1 MQRVTAVRN
10 PSLVLIVA
18 AVALALSV
26 SALFQAPRQ
35 GADLAPVGRSS
46 ELIQILQGNR
56 NILWTSLSGN
66 VTSYVVQ
73 GWPSTSGDNEL
84 GGALVMERP
93 ANGDAGVIDFGEKP
107 MTLRFEIEGQ
117 ATR

>member
-26 SALFQAPRQ
+26 SVLFQAPRQ
-35 GADLAPVGRSS
+35 GADLAPVGSS

-56 NILWTSLSGN
+56 NVLWTSLSGN

-84 GGALVMERP
+84 GGALIMERP
-93 ANGDAGVIDFGEKP
+93 TNGDAGVIDFGEKP

>member
-1 MQRVTAVRN
+1 MQRVTTVRT

-18 AVALALSV
+18 AVALALSAG
-26 SALFQAPRQ
+26 ALFRAPTP
-35 GADLAPVGRSS
+35 GSDLAPTGGAEKVIR
-46 ELIQILQGNR
+46 ILQGSQS
-56 NILWTSLSGN
+56 ILWTSLSGN
-66 VTSYVVQ
+66 VTSHVVQ
-73 GWPSTSGDNEL
+73 GWPSTSGANEL
-84 GGALVMERP
+84 GGALMMERP